1 MIYLLIL
8 LAFTISA
15 LMSMIIIPEDF
26 GRRAEKA
33 AFRHSGQSEGT

>member
-1 MIYLLIL
+1 MIYLLIFIGL
-8 LAFTISA
+8 HDLCPDVDDHYS
-15 LMSMIIIPEDF
+15 EDF

>member
-15 LMSMIIIPEDF
+15 LMSMIIIPRILVVALKKRLFDN
-26 GRRAEKA
+26 
-33 AFRHSGQSEGT
+33 SGQSEGT